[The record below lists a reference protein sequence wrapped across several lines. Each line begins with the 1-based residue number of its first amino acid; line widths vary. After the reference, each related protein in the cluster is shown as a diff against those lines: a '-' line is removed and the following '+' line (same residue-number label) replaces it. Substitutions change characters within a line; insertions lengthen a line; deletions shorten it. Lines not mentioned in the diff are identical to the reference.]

1 MTEDQLEQET
11 LTWLSDIGYTHIYGP
26 DIAYDGSV
34 PERMNYQ
41 EIILTNRLRTAI
53 ARLNPT
59 IPLAARE
66 EALQQVRDL
75 NTPVLLSANRRLHN
89 FLINAVPIEY
99 QRDGETRGDFVRLI
113 DFDTPSNNEWLA
125 INQFSIKGEK
135 HTRRPDIILFVNGLP
150 LVLIELK
157 NPADE
162 RADIWKAF
170 DQIQT
175 YKEQIPTIFQYNEI
189 LIISDGTEAR
199 MGSLS
204 ADEERFMSWRTIDG
218 KTLDPLGQ
226 FGELE
231 TLTRGILAP
240 AYFLDYL
247 RFFILFE
254 DDGKLIKKI
263 AAYHQFHAVRFAIQ
277 KVIAASCPDGDKKGG
292 VVWHTQG
299 SGKSITMTCF
309 AARVMR
315 EVAMENPTIIV
326 ITDRNDL
333 DGQLFGVFSLGQD
346 LLREQPVQAESRQ
359 DLRVKLSN
367 RPSGGIVFATI
378 QKFMTGD
385 DEDIFPVLSDR
396 RNIVVIADEA
406 HRTQYGFSAELK
418 GKLGQEKYTVGYAQ
432 HLRDALPN
440 ATFVAFTGTPVSG
453 EDRDTR
459 AVFGDY
465 IHIYDMQQAKDDG
478 ATVAIYYESR
488 LAKLSLNRSDMSVLD
503 DDIDELAEDEEDS
516 EQAKLK

>member
-89 FLINAVPIEY
+89 FLINSVPIEY

-175 YKEQIPTIFQYNEI
+175 YKEQIPTIFQY
-189 LIISDGTEAR
+189 
-199 MGSLS
+199 
-204 ADEERFMSWRTIDG
+204 
-218 KTLDPLGQ
+218 
-226 FGELE
+226 
-231 TLTRGILAP
+231 RGAC
-240 AYFLDYL
+240 
-247 RFFILFE
+247 
-254 DDGKLIKKI
+254 KI
-263 AAYHQFHAVRFAIQ
+263 Q
-277 KVIAASCPDGDKKGG
+277 
-292 VVWHTQG
+292 
-299 SGKSITMTCF
+299 
-309 AARVMR
+309 
-315 EVAMENPTIIV
+315 
-326 ITDRNDL
+326 
-333 DGQLFGVFSLGQD
+333 
-346 LLREQPVQAESRQ
+346 
-359 DLRVKLSN
+359 
-367 RPSGGIVFATI
+367 
-378 QKFMTGD
+378 
-385 DEDIFPVLSDR
+385 
-396 RNIVVIADEA
+396 
-406 HRTQYGFSAELK
+406 
-418 GKLGQEKYTVGYAQ
+418 
-432 HLRDALPN
+432 
-440 ATFVAFTGTPVSG
+440 
-453 EDRDTR
+453 
-459 AVFGDY
+459 
-465 IHIYDMQQAKDDG
+465 
-478 ATVAIYYESR
+478 
-488 LAKLSLNRSDMSVLD
+488 
-503 DDIDELAEDEEDS
+503 
-516 EQAKLK
+516 